1 MNERRQQK
9 RYRCTLLVRFVR
21 EGRGEWAAVSRNVSP
36 RGLMMAVGPKLKV
49 GDPLTVTFRV
59 KPDTPEVS
67 VSGKITRVL
76 ENAEDPRGYWPHQ
89 VAVEFEE
96 AQPELEALLQE
107 VEE

>member
-1 MNERRQQK
+1 
-9 RYRCTLLVRFVR
+9 
-21 EGRGEWAAVSRNVSP
+21 
-36 RGLMMAVGPKLKV
+36 
-49 GDPLTVTFRV
+49 
-59 KPDTPEVS
+59 
-67 VSGKITRVL
+67 VL